1 MRIARIFVNHSPV
14 FYRVRP
20 QPAARENMVDVI
32 ILNFMYGF
40 TTNIAISNFHFNLHL
55 AHLLEIRFAYIHQNN
70 PTIPVLHA
78 ATITAKTN
86 PHKSQYTLQFA
97 VARVISHFQNL
108 YLQLVCCSAIEYPF
122 GYACNLSFNIGNA
135 RLTLYNR

>member
-1 MRIARIFVNHSPV
+1 MFDIIIFNSVNWFSAE
-14 FYRVRP
+14 
-20 QPAARENMVDVI
+20 AAVG
-32 ILNFMYGF
+32 GF
-40 TTNIAISNFHFNLHL
+40 SLNLHL

-86 PHKSQYTLQFA
+86 PHKSQYTLRFV

-122 GYACNLSFNIGNA
+122 GYACNLGFNIGNA

>member
-1 MRIARIFVNHSPV
+1 MANTPIRNIVFSSTTARREV
-14 FYRVRP
+14 F
-20 QPAARENMVDVI
+20 DVV
-32 ILNFMYGF
+32 ILNSVDWFSAEAAVGGF
-40 TTNIAISNFHFNLHL
+40 SLNLHL

-86 PHKSQYTLQFA
+86 PHKSQYTLRFV

-135 RLTLYNR
+135 RLALYNR

>member
-1 MRIARIFVNHSPV
+1 MTYTPIRNIVFSSTTAR
-14 FYRVRP
+14 
-20 QPAARENMVDVI
+20 REMFDVI
-32 ILNFMYGF
+32 IFNSINRFSAEAAVGGF
-40 TTNIAISNFHFNLHL
+40 SLNLHL

-78 ATITAKTN
+78 ATIIAKTN
-86 PHKSQYTLQFA
+86 PHKSQYTLRFV

-135 RLTLYNR
+135 RLALYNR

>member
-1 MRIARIFVNHSPV
+1 MAYTPIRNIV
-14 FYRVRP
+14 FSSTTTR
-20 QPAARENMVDVI
+20 REMFDVV
-32 ILNFMYGF
+32 ILNSVDWFSAEAAVGGF
-40 TTNIAISNFHFNLHL
+40 SLNLHL
-55 AHLLEIRFAYIHQNN
+55 AYLLEIRFAYIHQNN

-86 PHKSQYTLQFA
+86 PHKSQYTLRFV

-135 RLTLYNR
+135 RLALYNR

>member
-1 MRIARIFVNHSPV
+1 MANTPIRNIV
-14 FYRVRP
+14 FSSTTTR
-20 QPAARENMVDVI
+20 REMFDVV
-32 ILNFMYGF
+32 ILNSVDWFSAEAAVGGF
-40 TTNIAISNFHFNLHL
+40 SLNLHL
-55 AHLLEIRFAYIHQNN
+55 AYLLEIHFAYIHQNN

-78 ATITAKTN
+78 ATIIAKTN
-86 PHKSQYTLQFA
+86 PHKSQYTLRFV

>member
-1 MRIARIFVNHSPV
+1 MTYTPIGN
-14 FYRVRP
+14 
-20 QPAARENMVDVI
+20 I
-32 ILNFMYGF
+32 ILTPTTARREVFDVVILNSVDWFSAEAAVGGF
-40 TTNIAISNFHFNLHL
+40 SLNLHL
-55 AHLLEIRFAYIHQNN
+55 AYLLELRFAYIHQNN

-86 PHKSQYTLQFA
+86 PHKSQYTLRFV

-135 RLTLYNR
+135 RLALYNR

>member
-40 TTNIAISNFHFNLHL
+40 ATNIAISNFHFNLHL
-55 AHLLEIRFAYIHQNN
+55 AYLLEFRFAYIHQNN
-70 PTIPVLHA
+70 PTIPVLNA
-78 ATITAKTN
+78 ATIMATTR
-86 PHKSQYTLQFA
+86 PHNNQYTFLLV
-97 VARVISHFQNL
+97 VASVISHLQNL
-108 YLQLVCCSAIEYPF
+108 YLQLVCCSAIKHPI
-122 GYACNLSFNIGNA
+122 GYTG
-135 RLTLYNR
+135 